1 MSLYNDDA
9 NRRLLGAYA
18 GAAKNKEKAALVR
31 AFDARV
37 EARWRSKVRPGEE
50 YVREWCCDC
59 AECDCPPRGKKSS
72 IPWLSIATGTT
83 PEGIAYQRCLNCNT
97 AWTAREYRWQP
108 ARKIKLRR
116 AS

>member
-1 MSLYNDDA
+1 MKGVGNPKWQRAGIRFHA
-9 NRRLLGAYA
+9 NRS
-18 GAAKNKEKAALVR
+18 EMVR
-31 AFDARV
+31 AYNARV
-37 EARWRSKVRPGEE
+37 EVYWQSLIMPGEE

-59 AECDCPPRGKKSS
+59 TECDCPPRGEMSL

-83 PEGIAYQRCLNCNT
+83 PDGIAYQRCLNCNT

-116 AS
+116 AA